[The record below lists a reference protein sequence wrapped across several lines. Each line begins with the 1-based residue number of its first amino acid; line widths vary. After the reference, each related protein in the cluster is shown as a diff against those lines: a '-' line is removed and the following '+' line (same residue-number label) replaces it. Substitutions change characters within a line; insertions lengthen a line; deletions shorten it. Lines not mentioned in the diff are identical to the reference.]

1 MITLLIKLIKLFVVN
16 RKAYA
21 INEYQYIDER
31 DSKYNDIYYRIEKV
45 LIKDI
50 FISNKIEYMCIDA
63 REHEEWGDTSDKV
76 YFSKRKASKEL
87 LKLCNV

>member
-1 MITLLIKLIKLFVVN
+1 MITLIIKLIKLFVVN
-16 RKAYA
+16 RVAYA
-21 INEYQYIDER
+21 INEYQYIDETN
-31 DSKYNDIYYRIEKV
+31 SKYNDIYYRIEKV

-50 FISNKIEYMCIDA
+50 FISNKIEYLCIDVI
-63 REHEEWGDTSDKV
+63 EHEEWGDTSDKV